1 MAANPCEKI
10 GLRIL
15 FIRFFLLLCLV
26 GIVIRSFDI
35 QILQGKTLK
44 EKAEN
49 TYVRRITIQ
58 GDRGLILDRHSN
70 KLGASIEAPNIT
82 ADPTQVKNARQT
94 ADKLVK
100 ILGGSRTEMEKKLS
114 QKRRF
119 ALLASRVAPAKAE
132 EVKKLNIVGIYTPD
146 NSKRFYPNR
155 RLAAQVI
162 GFTGKDDHGLEGLEF
177 SYNDFLEGRTLK
189 TEEYRDGQGTILN
202 TGKNKREG
210 LKGDT
215 IVLTLDKKIQF
226 FSEQALEQAVKEH
239 RGKSGIALVMQPATG
254 ELLAVA
260 HYPEFNPNNY
270 GDFSRSRYRNRAV
283 IDTFEPGSIMKVTTV
298 AAAIERGMSATK
310 IINCENG
317 NYRVGRKVIHDT
329 HPHDYLTP
337 GRILKVSSNIG
348 AAKIAQDI
356 GPKAMHYY
364 LNAFGFG
371 KKTGISCPG
380 ESSGV
385 ILPLQRWTSIDAVAM
400 SFGQG
405 MSVTALQLVSA
416 ISAIANGGKLMK
428 PLLVKKVLSN
438 SGEIIQTN
446 SPCVVRQV
454 VSANTAGVV
463 KKMMARV
470 VHQKEGTGT
479 KAAIPGYRICGKTS
493 TAQKVARNKKGYS
506 SSRYTAAFAGFAP
519 FDNPALAILVV
530 VDEPK
535 KNHYGGIVAAP
546 AFKDIMARS
555 FNYLNIP
562 PQTDMIAA
570 LPREMSH
577 AAD

>member
-1 MAANPCEKI
+1 MTANPYEKL
-10 GLRIL
+10 GVRIL
-15 FIRFFLLLCLV
+15 VIRCFLLLCLM

-35 QILQGKTLK
+35 QILQGAALK
-44 EKAEN
+44 KKAEN

-58 GDRGLILDRHSN
+58 GERGLILDRHLN
-70 KLGASIEAPNIT
+70 KLGASIDAPNIT
-82 ADPTQVKNARQT
+82 ADPTQIKNVRQT
-94 ADKLVK
+94 ADQLIK
-100 ILGGSRTEMEKKLS
+100 ILGGRRTKIEKQLS

-119 ALLASRVAPAKAE
+119 ALLASRVSPAKAE
-132 EVKKLNIVGIYTPD
+132 AVKKLNIVGIYIPD

-162 GFTGKDDHGLEGLEF
+162 GFTGKEDHGLEGLEF
-177 SYNDFLEGRTLK
+177 SYNKVLEGQTLRIQ
-189 TEEYRDGQGTILN
+189 EYRDGQGTVLD
-202 TGKNKREG
+202 TEKNKRDE
-210 LKGDT
+210 LKGGT
-215 IVLTLDKKIQF
+215 IVLSIDKKIQF
-226 FSEQALEQAVKEH
+226 FSEQALERAVKKH
-239 RGKSGIALVMQPATG
+239 RGKSGTAIVMQPATG

-283 IDTFEPGSIMKVTTV
+283 ADTFEPGSIMKVITV
-298 AAAIERGMSATK
+298 ASAIERGMAPKT

-317 NYRVGRKVIHDT
+317 NYRVGRSVIHDT

-337 GRILKVSSNIG
+337 GQIIKFSSNIG

-364 LNAFGFG
+364 LKAFGFG
-371 KKTGISCPG
+371 TKTGIDCPA
-380 ESSGV
+380 ERSGV
-385 ILPLQRWTSIDAVAM
+385 ILPLKRWTSIDAVAM

-416 ISAIANGGKLMK
+416 VSAIANGGKLMK

-438 SGEIIQTN
+438 TGEVVQDN
-446 SPCVVRQV
+446 KPCVVRQV
-454 VSANTAGVV
+454 ISAKTADIV

-470 VHQKEGTGT
+470 VQEDGTGT

-493 TAQKVARNKKGYS
+493 TAQKAARGKKGYS
-506 SSRYTAAFAGFAP
+506 DSRFTSAFAGFAP

-535 KNHYGGIVAAP
+535 QNHYGGIVAAP

-555 FNYLNIP
+555 FNYLNIAP
-562 PQTDMIAA
+562 NTDMIAA
-570 LPREMSH
+570 LPREVSH
-577 AAD
+577 AVD

>member
-1 MAANPCEKI
+1 MTANPYEKL

-15 FIRFFLLLCLV
+15 VIRCFLLLCLV
-26 GIVIRSFDI
+26 GIIIRSFDI
-35 QILQGKTLK
+35 QILQGAALK
-44 EKAEN
+44 KKAEN

-58 GDRGLILDRHSN
+58 GERGLILDRHLN
-70 KLGASIEAPNIT
+70 KLGASIDAPNIT
-82 ADPTQVKNARQT
+82 ADPTQIKNVRQT
-94 ADKLVK
+94 ADQLVR
-100 ILGGSRTEMEKKLS
+100 ILGGSRTKIEKQLS

-119 ALLASRVAPAKAE
+119 ALLASRVSPAKAE
-132 EVKKLNIVGIYTPD
+132 AVKKLNIVGIYTPD

-162 GFTGKDDHGLEGLEF
+162 GFTGKEDHGLEGLEF
-177 SYNDFLEGRTLK
+177 SYNKVLEGQTLRIQ
-189 TEEYRDGQGTILN
+189 EYRDGQGTVLD
-202 TGKNKREG
+202 TEKNKRDE
-210 LKGDT
+210 LKGGT
-215 IVLTLDKKIQF
+215 IVLSIDKKIQF
-226 FSEQALEQAVKEH
+226 FSEQALERAVKKH
-239 RGKSGIALVMQPATG
+239 RGKSGTAIVMQPATG

-283 IDTFEPGSIMKVTTV
+283 ADTFEPGSIMKVITV
-298 AAAIERGMSATK
+298 ASAIERGMAPKT

-317 NYRVGRKVIHDT
+317 NYRVGRSVVHDT

-337 GRILKVSSNIG
+337 GQIIKFSSNIG

-364 LNAFGFG
+364 LKAFGFG
-371 KKTGISCPG
+371 TKTGIDCPA
-380 ESSGV
+380 ERSGV
-385 ILPLQRWTSIDAVAM
+385 ILPLKRWTSIDAVAM

-416 ISAIANGGKLMK
+416 VSAIANGGKLMK

-438 SGEIIQTN
+438 TGEVVHDN
-446 SPCVVRQV
+446 KPCVVRQV
-454 VSANTAGVV
+454 ISTKTADIV

-470 VHQKEGTGT
+470 VQEDGTGT

-493 TAQKVARNKKGYS
+493 TAQKAARGKKGYS
-506 SSRYTAAFAGFAP
+506 DSRFTSAFAGFAP

-535 KNHYGGIVAAP
+535 QNHYGGIVAAP

-555 FNYLNIP
+555 FNYLNIAP
-562 PQTDMIAA
+562 NTDMIAA
-570 LPREMSH
+570 LPREVSH
-577 AAD
+577 AVD

>member
-1 MAANPCEKI
+1 MAANPIEKI
-10 GLRIL
+10 NLRIL
-15 FIRFFLLLCLV
+15 FIRFFLMLCLV

-35 QILQGKTLK
+35 QILQGAALK

-49 TYVRRITIQ
+49 TYVRAITIQ
-58 GDRGLILDRHSN
+58 GDRGLILDRHLN
-70 KLGASIEAPNIT
+70 KLGASIDAPNIT

-94 ADKLVK
+94 ADLLVK
-100 ILGGSRTEMEKKLS
+100 ILGGSQAKMEKKLS

-119 ALLASRVAPAKAE
+119 SLLASRVSPAKAE
-132 EVKKLNIVGIYTPD
+132 AVKKLNIVGIYTPD

-155 RLAAQVI
+155 RLAAQAI
-162 GFTGKDDHGLEGLEF
+162 GFTGKDNHGLEGLEF
-177 SYNDFLEGRTLK
+177 SYNDSLEGRTLK
-189 TEEYRDGQGTILN
+189 TREYKDGQGTVLG
-202 TGKNKREG
+202 TGKNKRDE
-210 LKGDT
+210 LKGCT
-215 IVLTLDKKIQF
+215 IVLSLDKRIQF
-226 FSEQALEQAVKEH
+226 FSEQALEQAVKKH
-239 RGKSGIALVMQPATG
+239 RGKSGIALVMQPTTG

-283 IDTFEPGSIMKVTTV
+283 ADAFEPGSIMKVITV
-298 AAAIERGMSATK
+298 ASAIERGMSATT

-317 NYRVGRKVIHDT
+317 NYRVGKSVIHDT

-337 GRILKVSSNIG
+337 GQIMKVSSNIG

-364 LNAFGFG
+364 LKAFGFG
-371 KKTGISCPG
+371 TKTGINCPA

-385 ILPLQRWTSIDAVAM
+385 ILPLNRWTSIDAMAM

-405 MSVTALQLVSA
+405 MSVTALQL
-416 ISAIANGGKLMK
+416 ISAVSTIANGGKLMK

-438 SGEIIQTN
+438 SGEIIQEN
-446 SPCVVRQV
+446 KPCVVRQV
-454 VSANTAGVV
+454 ISAKTAGIV

-470 VHQKEGTGT
+470 VQEDGTGT
-479 KAAIPGYRICGKTS
+479 NAAIPGYRICGKTS
-493 TAQKVARNKKGYS
+493 TAQKAAKGEKGYS
-506 SSRYTAAFAGFAP
+506 HSRFTAAFAGFAP
-519 FDNPALAILVV
+519 FNNPALAILVV

-535 KNHYGGIVAAP
+535 QNHYGGIVAAP

-555 FNYLNIP
+555 FNYLNIAP
-562 PQTDMIAA
+562 NTEMIAA
-570 LPREMSH
+570 LPREVSH

>member
-1 MAANPCEKI
+1 MAANPYEKI

-35 QILQGKTLK
+35 QILQGEALK
-44 EKAEN
+44 KKAEN
-49 TYVRRITIQ
+49 TYVRGITIQ

-70 KLGASIEAPNIT
+70 KLGASTEAPNIT
-82 ADPTQVKNARQT
+82 ADPTQVKNARQA
-94 ADKLVK
+94 ADQLVK

-114 QKRRF
+114 QERRF
-119 ALLASRVAPAKAE
+119 ALLASRVAPVKADAI
-132 EVKKLNIVGIYTPD
+132 KKLNIVGIYTPD

-162 GFTGKDDHGLEGLEF
+162 GFTGKDDQGLEGLEF
-177 SYNDFLEGRTLK
+177 SYNKFLEGRTLK
-189 TEEYRDGQGTILN
+189 TKEYRDGQGTILN

-239 RGKSGIALVMQPATG
+239 RGKSGMALVMQPATG

-283 IDTFEPGSIMKVTTV
+283 IDTFEPGSIMKVITV
-298 AAAIERGMSATK
+298 ASAMERGMSATK

-317 NYRVGRKVIHDT
+317 KYRVGGTVIHDT
-329 HPHDYLTP
+329 HPYDYLTP
-337 GRILKVSSNIG
+337 GRIIKVSSNIG
-348 AAKIAQDI
+348 AAKIGQDI

-371 KKTGISCPG
+371 KKTGISCPA
-380 ESSGV
+380 ESAGV
-385 ILPLQRWTSIDAVAM
+385 ILPLHRWTSIDAVAM

-416 ISAIANGGKLMK
+416 VSAIANGGKLMK

-438 SGEIIQTN
+438 SGEIIQAN
-446 SPCVVRQV
+446 NPCVVRQV
-454 VSANTAGVV
+454 ISANTAETV
-463 KKMMARV
+463 KRMMARV
-470 VHQKEGTGT
+470 VQEEGTGT
-479 KAAIPGYRICGKTS
+479 KAAIPGYRVCGKTS

-506 SSRYTAAFAGFAP
+506 SSRFTAAFAGFAP

-535 KNHYGGIVAAP
+535 QNHYGGTVAAP

-562 PQTDMIAA
+562 PQTDMLAA
-570 LPREMSH
+570 LPREVSH

>member
-35 QILQGKTLK
+35 QILQGKDLK
-44 EKAEN
+44 KKAEN
-49 TYVRRITIQ
+49 TYAKGITIQ
-58 GDRGLILDRHSN
+58 GDRGVILDRHLN
-70 KLGASIEAPNIT
+70 KLGASIEAPNII
-82 ADPTQVKNARQT
+82 ADPTQVKNASQAAGR
-94 ADKLVK
+94 LVK
-100 ILGGSRTEMEKKLS
+100 ILGGSQAEMEKKLS

-119 ALLASRVAPAKAE
+119 ALLASRVAPVKAD

-162 GFTGKDDHGLEGLEF
+162 GFTGKEDHGLEGLEF

-189 TEEYRDGQGTILN
+189 TEEYRDGQGTILD
-202 TGKNKREG
+202 TGKTKRDG

-226 FSEQALEQAVKEH
+226 FSEQALEQAVQKY
-239 RGKSGIALVMQPATG
+239 RGKSGIAIVMQPATG

-270 GDFSRSRYRNRAV
+270 GDFSRGRYRNRAV
-283 IDTFEPGSIMKVTTV
+283 TDAFEPGSIMKVVTV
-298 AAAIERGMSATK
+298 ASAIERGMSATT
-310 IINCENG
+310 IINCEKG
-317 NYRVGRKVIHDT
+317 SYRVGRSVIHDT

-337 GRILKVSSNIG
+337 GQIVQVSSNIG
-348 AAKIAQDI
+348 VAKIAQDV

-371 KKTGISCPG
+371 MKTGIHCPA
-380 ESSGV
+380 ESPGV
-385 ILPLQRWTSIDAVAM
+385 LLPPDRWTPIDTVAM

-416 ISAIANGGKLMK
+416 VSAIANGGKLMK
-428 PLLVKKVLSN
+428 PLVVKKVLSN
-438 SGEIIQTN
+438 SGEIIREN
-446 SPCVVRQV
+446 NPCVVRQV
-454 VSANTAGVV
+454 ISAKTAGIV
-463 KKMMARV
+463 KKMMAMV
-470 VHQKEGTGT
+470 VQKEGTGT
-479 KAAIPGYRICGKTS
+479 RAAIPGYRVCGKTS
-493 TAQKVARNKKGYS
+493 TAQKAARNKKGYS
-506 SSRYTAAFAGFAP
+506 SSRFTAAFAGFAP
-519 FDNPALAILVV
+519 FDNPALAVLVV

-535 KNHYGGIVAAP
+535 QSHYGSVVAAP
-546 AFKDIMARS
+546 AFKNIMSRT

-562 PQTDMIAA
+562 PETDMVAA
-570 LPREMSH
+570 LPREVSH

>member
-10 GLRIL
+10 GLRIC
-15 FIRFFLLLCLV
+15 FIRFFLLLCLA

-35 QILQGKTLK
+35 QILQGKALK
-44 EKAEN
+44 KKAEN

-58 GDRGLILDRHSN
+58 GDRGLILDRNSN
-70 KLGASIEAPNIT
+70 KLGASTEAPDIT
-82 ADPTQVKNARQT
+82 ADPTQIANVRQ
-94 ADKLVK
+94 AAGQLVQ
-100 ILGGSRTEMEKKLS
+100 ILGGSQAEIEKKLS

-119 ALLASRVAPAKAE
+119 ALLARRVAPHRAD
-132 EVKKLNIVGIYTPD
+132 EVKKLNIVGIYIQD

-155 RLAAQVI
+155 SLAAQVI

-177 SYNDFLEGRTLK
+177 SYNDFLEGLTLK
-189 TEEYRDGQGTILN
+189 TEEYRDGQGTVLD
-202 TGKNKREG
+202 TGKKKREG
-210 LKGDT
+210 LKGST

-239 RGKSGIALVMQPATG
+239 RGTSGMALVMQPATG

-270 GDFSRSRYRNRAV
+270 GDFSRKRYRNRAV
-283 IDTFEPGSIMKVTTV
+283 ADPFEPGSIMKVITV
-298 AAAIERGMSATK
+298 AAAIERGMPATT
-310 IINCENG
+310 IINCEKG
-317 NYRVGRKVIHDT
+317 RYRIGRSVIHDT
-329 HPHDYLTP
+329 HPYDYLTP
-337 GRILKVSSNIG
+337 SQIVKVSSNIG
-348 AAKIAQDI
+348 AAKIAQNV

-371 KKTGISCPG
+371 TKTGINCSA

-385 ILPLQRWTSIDAVAM
+385 LLPLNRWTNIDAVAM

-416 ISAIANGGKLMK
+416 VSAIANGGKLMK
-428 PLLVKKVLSN
+428 PLLVKKILSN
-438 SGEIIQTN
+438 SGEIIQDN
-446 SPCVVRQV
+446 KPCVIRQV
-454 VSANTAGVV
+454 ISAKTAGIIKEMMSTVV
-463 KKMMARV
+463 
-470 VHQKEGTGT
+470 EEDGTGT
-479 KAAIPGYRICGKTS
+479 KAAIPGYRVCGKTS
-493 TAQKVARNKKGYS
+493 TAQKADKETKRYS
-506 SSRYTAAFAGFAP
+506 HSKFTAAFAGFAP

-530 VDEPK
+530 VDEPRQ
-535 KNHYGGIVAAP
+535 NHYGGIVAAP

-562 PQTDMIAA
+562 PQTDMVAA
-570 LPREMSH
+570 LPREVSH
-577 AAD
+577 EVE

>member
-1 MAANPCEKI
+1 MAANPYEKF

-35 QILQGKTLK
+35 QILQGEALK
-44 EKAEN
+44 KKAEN

-58 GDRGLILDRHSN
+58 GDRGLILDRHLN
-70 KLGASIEAPNIT
+70 KLGASIDAPNIT

-94 ADKLVK
+94 ADRLVK
-100 ILGGSRTEMEKKLS
+100 ILGGSRAEMEKKLS

-119 ALLASRVAPAKAE
+119 ALLASRVSPTKAE
-132 EVKKLNIVGIYTPD
+132 AVKKLNIVGIYTPD

-189 TEEYRDGQGTILN
+189 TQEHRDGQGTILD
-202 TGKNKREG
+202 TGKNKRDG
-210 LKGDT
+210 LKGGT
-215 IVLTLDKKIQF
+215 IVLSLDKKIQF
-226 FSEQALEQAVKEH
+226 FSEQALEQAVKKH
-239 RGKSGIALVMQPATG
+239 RGKSGMALVMQPSTG

-270 GDFSRSRYRNRAV
+270 GDFSRSRYRNRAMT
-283 IDTFEPGSIMKVTTV
+283 DAFEPGSIMKVITV
-298 AAAIERGMSATK
+298 ASAIERGMSATT

-317 NYRVGRKVIHDT
+317 NYRVGRSVIHDT

-337 GRILKVSSNIG
+337 GQIVKVSSNIG

-364 LNAFGFG
+364 LKAFGFG
-371 KKTGISCPG
+371 AKTGINCPA
-380 ESSGV
+380 ESTGV
-385 ILPLQRWTSIDAVAM
+385 ILPLNRWTSIDAVAM

-405 MSVTALQLVSA
+405 MSVTGLQLVSA
-416 ISAIANGGKLMK
+416 VSAIANGGKLMK

-438 SGEIIQTN
+438 TGEIIREN
-446 SPCVVRQV
+446 NPCVVRQI
-454 VSANTAGVV
+454 VSAKTAGTV

-470 VHQKEGTGT
+470 VQEDGTGT
-479 KAAIPGYRICGKTS
+479 QAAIPGYRICGKTS
-493 TAQKVARNKKGYS
+493 TAQKAAKGKKGYS
-506 SSRYTAAFAGFAP
+506 DSRYTAAFAGFAP

-535 KNHYGGIVAAP
+535 QNHYGGIVAAP

-555 FNYLNIP
+555 FNYLNIAP
-562 PQTDMIAA
+562 NTDMIAA
-570 LPREMSH
+570 LPREVSH

>member
-35 QILQGKTLK
+35 QILQGEDLK
-44 EKAEN
+44 KKAEN
-49 TYVRRITIQ
+49 TYARGITIQ
-58 GDRGLILDRHSN
+58 GDRGVILDRHLN

-82 ADPTQVKNARQT
+82 ADPTQVKNARQ
-94 ADKLVK
+94 AAGRLVK
-100 ILGGSRTEMEKKLS
+100 VLGGSQAEMEKKLS
-114 QKRRF
+114 QERRF
-119 ALLASRVAPAKAE
+119 ALLASRVAPVKADQ
-132 EVKKLNIVGIYTPD
+132 VKKLNIVGIYTPD

-162 GFTGKDDHGLEGLEF
+162 GFTGKDNLGLEGLEF
-177 SYNDFLEGRTLK
+177 SYNNFLEGRTLK
-189 TEEYRDGQGTILN
+189 TEEYRDGQGTVLN
-202 TGKNKREG
+202 TGKNKRDG

-215 IVLTLDKKIQF
+215 IILTLDKKIQF

-239 RGKSGIALVMQPATG
+239 RGKSGIALVMRPATG

-270 GDFSRSRYRNRAV
+270 GDFSRGRYRNRAV
-283 IDTFEPGSIMKVTTV
+283 TDAFEPGSIMKVITV
-298 AAAIERGMSATK
+298 ASAIERGMSATT
-310 IINCENG
+310 IINCEKG
-317 NYRVGRKVIHDT
+317 SYRVGRSVIHDT

-337 GRILKVSSNIG
+337 GQIVKVSSNIG

-371 KKTGISCPG
+371 TKTGINCPA
-380 ESSGV
+380 ESPGV
-385 ILPLQRWTSIDAVAM
+385 ILPLNRWTSIDAVAM

-405 MSVTALQLVSA
+405 MSVTALQLVNA
-416 ISAIANGGKLMK
+416 VSAIANGGKLMK

-438 SGEIIQTN
+438 SGEIIQEN
-446 SPCVVRQV
+446 KPCVVRQV
-454 VSANTAGVV
+454 ISAKTAGIV
-463 KKMMARV
+463 KKMMATV
-470 VHQKEGTGT
+470 VQKEGTGT
-479 KAAIPGYRICGKTS
+479 QAAIPGYRVCGKTS
-493 TAQKVARNKKGYS
+493 TAQKAAKDRKGYS
-506 SSRYTAAFAGFAP
+506 HSRFTAAFAGFAP

-535 KNHYGGIVAAP
+535 QNHYGSIVAAP
-546 AFKDIMARS
+546 AFKNIMVRS

-562 PQTDMIAA
+562 PQTDMVAA
-570 LPREMSH
+570 LPREVSH